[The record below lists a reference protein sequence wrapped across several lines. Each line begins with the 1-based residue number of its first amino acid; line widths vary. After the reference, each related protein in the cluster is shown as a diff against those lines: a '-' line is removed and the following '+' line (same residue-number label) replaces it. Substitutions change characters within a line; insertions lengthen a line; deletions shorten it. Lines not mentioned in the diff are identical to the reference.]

1 MFDSLK
7 IAFSMYSAIPV
18 PGTAWEEKP
27 MRYAMCWFPLIGAA
41 QGAVLYLTHFAL
53 RRIGAGEIVA
63 AAVGTAVPLLVT
75 GGIHLDGYLDT
86 SDALHSWE
94 NAERKLKILKDPHV
108 GAFAVIRCAWYMIL
122 YLGAMA
128 AVMTAGPNAV
138 LMMGGVYVLERALS
152 GSSVVLFPKAK
163 QDGLAVTF
171 SRSSADR
178 AVTAASAFWAMA
190 AMVWIVFW
198 GKQTGAIL
206 SAGCLFSYGLYYR
219 TAMKEFHG
227 MTGDLAGWFLQ
238 RCELTGAWII
248 ALAAMLKI

>member
-18 PGTAWEEKP
+18 PQAAWEEKP

-41 QGAVLYLTHFAL
+41 EGAVLYLAQFAL
-53 RRIGAGEIVA
+53 QRLGAGETVLA
-63 AAVGTAVPLLVT
+63 AAGTAVPLLVT

-94 NAERKLKILKDPHV
+94 SAERKLEILKDPHV
-108 GAFAVIRCAWYMIL
+108 GAFAVIRCVGYMVL
-122 YLGAMA
+122 YFGAMA
-128 AVMTAGPNAV
+128 AVMTAGQNAV
-138 LMMGGVYVLERALS
+138 FMMGGLYVLERALS

-163 QDGLAVTF
+163 KDGLAVTF

-178 AVTAASAFWAMA
+178 AVAAASAFWAMA
-190 AMVWIVFW
+190 AMIWTVFW
-198 GKQTGAIL
+198 GGKTGAVL
-206 SAGCLFSYGLYYR
+206 GAGCLLAYGLYYR
-219 TAMKEFHG
+219 TAMKWFHG

-248 ALAAMLKI
+248 ALAAMLKV